1 MDRNNINQH
10 VINQQEPTQ
19 ESTQITLDD
28 FVEYNSSED
37 AIAWLRLMSR
47 EYKSDIASCI
57 YSAIDTAKAVDFT
70 QLIEKW
76 RYTGFNGEFLIMS
89 HTTKTKAGNALKISI
104 VFKDSTFTQ
113 YRGVFVKV
121 WYRKSPLLKD
131 VIEILSVQEN
141 MSRAKIGRILFESD
155 PVARARVDKSLTNS
169 ITCLLNRAKKE
180 IRKLWGF

>member
-1 MDRNNINQH
+1 M
-10 VINQQEPTQ
+10 
-19 ESTQITLDD
+19 
-28 FVEYNSSED
+28 
-37 AIAWLRLMSR
+37 
-47 EYKSDIASCI
+47 
-57 YSAIDTAKAVDFT
+57 
-70 QLIEKW
+70 
-76 RYTGFNGEFLIMS
+76 
-89 HTTKTKAGNALKISI
+89 
-104 VFKDSTFTQ
+104 
-113 YRGVFVKV
+113 